1 GGPSVDDLDQIV
13 NHLLSLP
20 GVETTNEKNFNGNDV
35 FGTVASPKVTH
46 MTRNDVSLNGNATGA
61 GILIAD
67 GSITINGTLDFIGW
81 IIGRGATGINVTG
94 DTDDTTQSTGNAPIV
109 GSLWRGARNIQVGG
123 SAIIDYCDACLRL
136 VDGMDNANGSL
147 PKPMQLVSWGEGLGQ
162 DEHG

>member
-81 IIGRGATGINVTG
+81 IIVRGATVINATG
-94 DTDDTTQSTGNAPIV
+94 DTDDTPQGTRKGEHSASPCA
-109 GSLWRGARNIQVGG
+109 GA
-123 SAIIDYCDACLRL
+123 
-136 VDGMDNANGSL
+136 
-147 PKPMQLVSWGEGLGQ
+147 
-162 DEHG
+162 